1 MTNRKT
7 AARATTSPAPTP
19 TPAGDLAQRVQE
31 LETERRHLLAMVEIL
46 QGISGVVNFVDIL
59 QVITQKLGETFGLD
73 RCSIFLS
80 EPGAG
85 GTTARLVAS
94 YEDPGIRNYIV
105 DLKRYPELKRALQS
119 GETVFIPDAQADPN
133 LKHIRAEL
141 ASRKVQTIT
150 VVPIAW
156 RQAAIGAIFLRTLRD
171 GAPFSEMD
179 IKFCQVVAGVTA
191 RALRT
196 AHRFE
201 RMAQRQ
207 TEESDR
213 ARRSE
218 RERIALVAYLNRL
231 LTAFASRTGPW
242 SEGQLGESAAE
253 EIERLVG
260 LTMAV
265 MEEEGKTS

>member
-1 MTNRKT
+1 MSDRKT
-7 AARATTSPAPTP
+7 AARAAKSPAPTP
-19 TPAGDLAQRVQE
+19 LPTEDLAQRVKE
-31 LETERRHLLAMVEIL
+31 LEDERRHLLAMVEIL
-46 QGISGVVNFVDIL
+46 QAISGALNFVDIL
-59 QVITQKLGETFGLD
+59 QAITQKLGETFGLD
-73 RCSIFLS
+73 RCSIFLA
-80 EPGAG
+80 EPGG
-85 GTTARLVAS
+85 NTARLVAS
-94 YEDPGIRNYIV
+94 YEDPSIRNYIV

-141 ASRKVQTIT
+141 ATRKVKTIT
-150 VVPIAW
+150 VVPISW
-156 RQAAIGAIFLRTLRD
+156 RQAAIGAIFLRTFRD

-179 IKFCQVVAGVTA
+179 IKFCQVVCGVTA

-207 TEESDR
+207 TETSDR

-231 LTAFASRTGPW
+231 LTAFAARTGPW

-265 MEEEGKTS
+265 LEEEGKTS